1 MCKQTGL
8 VIEDLSKTFLVGE
21 QKIEALKEINL
32 TVNSGEFINIIG
44 PSGCGKSTFLRCIA
58 DFEKPTSGR
67 ITLNGRQIKEP
78 GIDRMMVFQSFDQ
91 LFPWYT
97 IQRNI
102 IFALDV
108 ADNSKKKKEK
118 QDKADYYLN
127 LVGLRGF
134 ENLYPHQLSGGM
146 KQRVAIARA
155 LSVNPKILLM
165 DEPFGS
171 LDPITRT
178 SLQKELIRIWEETKI
193 TIIFVTHNINEA
205 IILGDKIL
213 VFQSKPG
220 KVRQIFDNT
229 LARPRLSDS
238 PGFNKVREKIHGLLG
253 SGDKDENTGNIKKN
267 IGFKPDALF
276 LHHEG

>member
-108 ADNSKKKKEK
+108 ADNSKKKKK
-118 QDKADYYLN
+118 NK
-127 LVGLRGF
+127 
-134 ENLYPHQLSGGM
+134 
-146 KQRVAIARA
+146 
-155 LSVNPKILLM
+155 
-165 DEPFGS
+165 
-171 LDPITRT
+171 T
-178 SLQKELIRIWEETKI
+178 
-193 TIIFVTHNINEA
+193 
-205 IILGDKIL
+205 
-213 VFQSKPG
+213 
-220 KVRQIFDNT
+220 RQIIT
-229 LARPRLSDS
+229 
-238 PGFNKVREKIHGLLG
+238 
-253 SGDKDENTGNIKKN
+253 
-267 IGFKPDALF
+267 
-276 LHHEG
+276 